1 MDPVS
6 TPVPIVDPIAAPS
19 MDDLG
24 TPLWIYDFDAAR
36 VVWANVAGLALWR
49 APSCKVLAARDL
61 RADMTPSIEARLMQL
76 RDDFLRG
83 AGRQSE
89 TWTLYPDGRPTTLRV
104 VFSGIRLADGRMAM
118 LCEGRSELS
127 ETPERIRSAEAL
139 LHTPVM
145 ITLHDPS
152 GLPLYRNPA
161 ARQARAAAETR
172 FADRFV
178 DPADH
183 AALMGDVAA
192 HGHGMT
198 VAKVATAR
206 GTRWHEISARICHDA
221 VDGSPALLVTETDVT
236 AHKTAELRIRY
247 LAEHDTLTGLPNR
260 SGLRDELTRRIDAA
274 EGRADSLAVLFVDLD
289 RFKTI
294 NDSLGHSTGDGIL
307 VQAAERLIDAVG
319 TRGFVARFGGDE
331 FLVGLDLGGDATAAS
346 DMAGRIL
353 AALERPMRVG
363 PRELAVSASIGIA
376 VHPRDGADIGT
387 LMRHADVAMYAAKEH
402 GAGRWAVFDP
412 SMMADVEQLLHYE
425 TRLRRA
431 LDQGEFEV
439 WWQPRLSIATGRIA
453 GAEALLR
460 WHHPTQ
466 GLVMPGAFIPVAE
479 RTGLIDKI
487 GACVLREAALQ
498 QRAWADAGHDLT
510 VSVNLSA
517 RQFRDPALP
526 RMVEEV
532 LREAGC
538 SPKRLQLEIT
548 ESLLIGDCRTSADN
562 LDALAA
568 LGLSIAIDDFGTGYS
583 NLATLQRHP
592 IDTLKIDRSFV
603 ATLET
608 RPALAELIIGM
619 CRLLDMQIVA
629 EGVETEEQLAWLEAR
644 NCHEYQ
650 GYLFSPAIPADDFD
664 NLLRREDE
672 LLAAPRDEA
681 GRSPLWD
688 LVPLVRRD
696 GDLEWQAPGD
706 ASKVRR
712 LAIAGAVEAF
722 VRREHR

>member
-6 TPVPIVDPIAAPS
+6 APVPIVDPIAAPS

-36 VVWANVAGLALWR
+36 VVWANAAGLRLWR
-49 APSCKVLAARDL
+49 AVSCAALAARDL
-61 RADMTPSIEARLMQL
+61 RADMTPSIEARLLQF

-104 VFSGIRLADGRMAM
+104 VFSGHRLADGRMAM
-118 LCEGRSELS
+118 LCEGRAELS

-145 ITLHDPS
+145 ITLHDPN

-161 ARQARAAAETR
+161 ARHSRASAEAR
-172 FADRFV
+172 FAERFV

-183 AALMGDVAA
+183 AALMEAIAA

-236 AHKTAELRIRY
+236 AHKTAEIRIRY

-260 SGLRDELTRRIDAA
+260 SGLRDELARRIAAAA
-274 EGRADSLAVLFVDLD
+274 EAPDSLAVLFVDLD

-331 FLVGLDLGGDATAAS
+331 FLVGLDLGGNDGAAS

-376 VHPRDGADIGT
+376 VHPRDGGDVDT
-387 LMRHADVAMYAAKEH
+387 LVRHADVAMYAAKEH

-412 SMMADVEQLLHYE
+412 AMMVDVEQLLHYE
-425 TRLRRA
+425 TQLRRA

-538 SPKRLQLEIT
+538 SAKRLQLEIT
-548 ESLLIGDCRTSADN
+548 ESLLIGDCRTSAAN

-664 NLLRREDE
+664 NLLRRQDE
-672 LLAAPRDEA
+672 LLAAPRTDE

-688 LVPLVRRD
+688 LVPLVRRE
-696 GDLEWQAPGD
+696 GDLEWQVPGEAP
-706 ASKVRR
+706 KVRR

-722 VRREHR
+722 VRREQR

>member
-6 TPVPIVDPIAAPS
+6 APVPIADPIAAPS

-36 VVWANVAGLALWR
+36 VVWANAAGLRLWR
-49 APSCKVLAARDL
+49 AASCTALAARDL
-61 RADMTPSIEARLMQL
+61 RADMTPSIEARLLQF

-104 VFSGIRLADGRMAM
+104 VFSGHRLADGRMAM
-118 LCEGRSELS
+118 LCEGRAELS

-145 ITLHDPS
+145 ITLHDPN

-161 ARQARAAAETR
+161 ARHSRASAEAR
-172 FADRFV
+172 FAERFV

-183 AALMGDVAA
+183 AALMEAIAA

-236 AHKTAELRIRY
+236 AHKTAEIRIRY

-260 SGLRDELTRRIDAA
+260 SGLRDELARRIAAAA
-274 EGRADSLAVLFVDLD
+274 EAPDSLAVLFVDLD

-331 FLVGLDLGGDATAAS
+331 FLVGLDLGGNDGAAS

-376 VHPRDGADIGT
+376 VHPRDGGDVDT
-387 LMRHADVAMYAAKEH
+387 LVRHADVAMYAAKEH

-412 SMMADVEQLLHYE
+412 AMMVDVEQLLHYE
-425 TRLRRA
+425 TQLRRA

-538 SPKRLQLEIT
+538 SAKRLQLEIT
-548 ESLLIGDCRTSADN
+548 ESLLIGDCRTSAAN

-664 NLLRREDE
+664 NLLRRQDE
-672 LLAAPRDEA
+672 LLASPRTDE

-688 LVPLVRRD
+688 LVPLVRRE
-696 GDLEWQAPGD
+696 GDLEWQVPGEAP
-706 ASKVRR
+706 KVRR

-722 VRREHR
+722 VRREQR

>member
-6 TPVPIVDPIAAPS
+6 APVPIADPIVVPS
-19 MDDLG
+19 MDDLW
-24 TPLWIYDFDAAR
+24 TPLWIYDFDEAR
-36 VVWANVAGLALWR
+36 VVWANAAGLRLWR
-49 APSCKVLAARDL
+49 ATSREALAARDL
-61 RADMTPSIEARLMQL
+61 RADMTPSIEARLLQF

-83 AGRQSE
+83 AGHQSE
-89 TWTLYPDGRPTTLRV
+89 TWTLYPGGRPTTLRV
-104 VFSGIRLADGRMAM
+104 VFSGIRLADGRLAM
-118 LCEGRSELS
+118 LCEGRAELS

-152 GLPLYRNPA
+152 GLPVYRNPA
-161 ARQARAAAETR
+161 SRHSRATTDGH

-178 DPADH
+178 DPGDH
-183 AALMGDVAA
+183 AALMNEIETHGQGVA
-192 HGHGMT
+192 
-198 VAKVATAR
+198 VARVKTAT

-236 AHKTAELRIRY
+236 AHKTAEIRIRY

-260 SGLRDELTRRIDAA
+260 SGLHDELARRIAA
-274 EGRADSLAVLFVDLD
+274 AAGRQDSIAVLFVDLD

-307 VQAAERLIDAVG
+307 VQSSERLIDAVG

-331 FLVGLDLGGDATAAS
+331 FLVCLDLDGDAAVAS
-346 DMAGRIL
+346 ETAGRIL
-353 AALERPMRVG
+353 TALERPMRVG

-376 VHPRDGADIGT
+376 VHPRDGADIDT
-387 LMRHADVAMYAAKEH
+387 LMRHADVAMYTAKEH
-402 GAGRWAVFDP
+402 GAGRWATFDA
-412 SMMADVEQLLHYE
+412 SMMADVEQQLHYE

-431 LDQGEFEV
+431 LDRGEFEV
-439 WWQPRLSIATGRIA
+439 WWQPRLSVATGRIA

-460 WHHPTQ
+460 WHHPTL

-479 RTGLIDKI
+479 RSGLIDKI
-487 GACVLREAALQ
+487 GACVLREAAIQ
-498 QRAWADAGHDLT
+498 QRVWSDAGHDLT

-517 RQFRDPALP
+517 RQFRDPVLP

-538 SPKRLQLEIT
+538 APGRLQLEIT
-548 ESLLIGDCRTSADN
+548 ESLLIGDCRTSAAN

-608 RPALAELIIGM
+608 QPALAELIIGM
-619 CRLLDMQIVA
+619 CRLLDMRIVA

-664 NLLRREDE
+664 NLLRRQDE
-672 LLAAPRDEA
+672 LLAAPGSTD

-696 GDLEWQAPGD
+696 GDLEWQTPGEP
-706 ASKVRR
+706 AKVRR

-722 VRREHR
+722 VRREQH